1 MISSSAPSA
10 FAPSSSDDGK
20 ETWQYRGLYNC
31 TGAYM
36 IEVAGLYRIYF
47 ILEATNYED
56 IYLPK
61 VTSPLFLSAVH
72 ICGGEKEPSFDS
84 PLTRLG
90 SARKSLKIRNK
101 RALTNPFTSYLCPL
115 SLCVWCW
122 CLDCHQS
129 KGREASDRSGSSSA
143 AVDGLEEQSQDDPV
157 DSLMQNLLRLVT
169 THCRCRCNRRHHHR
183 RCCRCHCHCHRHQ
196 SSSSYAAAA
205 AAIDFLWQ

>member
-101 RALTNPFTSYLCPL
+101 RALTSDQIHSLLICAL
-115 SLCVWCW
+115 SHCV
-122 CLDCHQS
+122 
-129 KGREASDRSGSSSA
+129 SGA
-143 AVDGLEEQSQDDPV
+143 GAWI
-157 DSLMQNLLRLVT
+157 VT
-169 THCRCRCNRRHHHR
+169 RAKVER
-183 RCCRCHCHCHRHQ
+183 
-196 SSSSYAAAA
+196 
-205 AAIDFLWQ
+205 